1 VEQETRSLAY
11 LNGTEPR
18 NYKLHQHKVVI
29 IRQKPHPY
37 CKQLWQSREFST
49 VFLQEH
55 FAIFA
60 FGTTPLGNNR
70 RARPASTLSRMFLQE
85 HFPAMSS
92 TGHSVGI
99 IEMFLQEHPVSL

>member
-1 VEQETRSLAY
+1 
-11 LNGTEPR
+11 
-18 NYKLHQHKVVI
+18 VVI
-29 IRQKPHPY
+29 IRQKPNPY

-70 RARPASTLSRMFLQE
+70 QARPASTLSRMFLQE
-85 HFPAMSS
+85 HFPAIRIA
-92 TGHSVGI
+92 GHSVGI
-99 IEMFLQEHPVSL
+99 IEMFLQEHHVSL